1 MAVDYLKLFRAGR
14 KAQDPPAP
22 AHTRQSDALTPGKPR
37 EASDD
42 ALHAQ
47 ELKAER
53 EAIQWEGCSSIFAWL
68 DAIEG
73 VPAEVLAAS
82 YDELCDIIDREGEE
96 AGEKFLIRIGRKFR
110 NRA

>member
-1 MAVDYLKLFRAGR
+1 MAVDYLKLFRAGKR
-14 KAQDPPAP
+14 VQTPPAP
-22 AHTRQSDALTPGKPR
+22 AHTRQSDAHTPGS
-37 EASDD
+37 SDG
-42 ALHAQ
+42 AIHAQ

-53 EAIQWEGCSSIFAWL
+53 DAIQWEGRSSLPEWI

-96 AGEKFLIRIGRKFR
+96 AGEMFLIRIGRKFR

>member
-1 MAVDYLKLFRAGR
+1 MAVDYLKLFRAGK
-14 KAQDPPAP
+14 KAKASPAP
-22 AHTRQSDALTPGKPR
+22 THKKQSDAQTPGL
-37 EASDD
+37 SDD
-42 ALHAQ
+42 EIHAQ

-53 EAIQWEGCSSIFAWL
+53 DAIQWECRSSLPEWV

-82 YDELCDIIDREGEE
+82 YDKLCDIIDREGEE